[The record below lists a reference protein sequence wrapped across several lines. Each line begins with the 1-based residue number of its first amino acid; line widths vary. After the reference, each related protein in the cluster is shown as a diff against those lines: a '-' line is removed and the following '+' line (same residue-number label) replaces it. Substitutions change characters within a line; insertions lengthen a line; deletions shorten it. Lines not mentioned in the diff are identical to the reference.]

1 MQNRKPYKLA
11 VKFGLTIAA
20 VTGVALSILQWLVW
34 EWSWTGTFIV
44 ILVAFLSA
52 YWACEKTI
60 NARLS
65 FAKTAVKHI
74 RKHTFETS
82 DLIAASRGDEIDDLI
97 RQVYRT
103 GSVVSK
109 EFEEL
114 KNLEH
119 HRRDFIGNVSHEF
132 KTPIFAIRGFAET
145 LLGGALEDTEVRVG
159 FVEKIVRNADRLAN
173 LAKDLSEISRL
184 ETGEKAIILAPFV
197 VSRWIADV
205 VDSVESMAQATD
217 INLQT
222 SLSDN
227 SLIAVGDAIQ
237 LRQVL
242 TNLVVNAIKYS
253 NPGNHVFISAQ
264 LTKDGVIEIAV
275 RDHGIGISKEHIGR
289 LTERFFRVDKSRSRL
304 GGGTGLGLSIVK
316 HILAAHDQVLQ
327 IKSQPGVGSTF
338 KFDLPVAPKQ
348 SKAIPDPSQGP
359 A

>member
-1 MQNRKPYKLA
+1 MMIRKPKLA

-20 VTGVALSILQWLVW
+20 ISGVTLGILQWLVW
-34 EWSWTGTFIV
+34 EWSLPGTLIV
-44 ILVAFLSA
+44 IIVVYLSA
-52 YWACEKTI
+52 YWVCENTI
-60 NARLS
+60 NDRLS
-65 FAKTAVKHI
+65 FVKTAVKRI
-74 RKHTFETS
+74 RKHTFENS
-82 DLIAASRGDEIDDLI
+82 DLIAESQGDEIDDLI

-109 EFEEL
+109 EFKEL
-114 KNLEH
+114 TNLENY
-119 HRRDFIGNVSHEF
+119 RRDFIGNVSHEF

-145 LLGGALEDTEVRVG
+145 LIDGALEDTEVRVG

-173 LAKDLSEISRL
+173 LATDLSEISRL
-184 ETGEKAIILAPFV
+184 ETGEKAIVSAPFV

-205 VDSVESMAQATD
+205 VDSVESMAQASD
-217 INLQT
+217 ITLKT
-222 SLSDN
+222 SPADTTLE
-227 SLIAVGDAIQ
+227 AVGDAVQ

-253 NPGNHVFISAQ
+253 NPGNEVLISAQ
-264 LTKDGVIEIAV
+264 LTKDGRIEIAV
-275 RDHGIGISKEHIGR
+275 RDNGIGISKEHIGR

-304 GGGTGLGLSIVK
+304 GGGSGLGLSIVK

-348 SKAIPDPSQGP
+348 NIVALDPSQGR